1 MAKETNEILGHGAD
15 ADGIEEYDNPL
26 PDWWLALFA
35 MTIIWAPI
43 YGISYHAIAGNSQ
56 VDQYNQEMAAAAVQW
71 PENDDAI
78 AFVMTD
84 EMVAEGEGVFTQ
96 NCVVC
101 HGAEMTGGAGGG
113 PNLID
118 AEWIHGSSP
127 ESVISTIKNGV
138 LAKGMPAW
146 GTMLSGE
153 NIQALTAYIVS
164 KRDPN
169 VVDLAPAE
177 PVVVAA
183 VEPVVGG
190 GEPVVDGTE
199 NAGNDVVVAA
209 VEVLDPSITGESIFA
224 ANCTACHMADMT
236 GGVGPN
242 LIDDEWIHGGDLE
255 TITRIITVGVAEKGM
270 IAWGPIL
277 GPAKI
282 ELVAQYVHEQTA
294 E

>member
-1 MAKETNEILGHGAD
+1 MAKETNEILGHGAE

-56 VDQYNQEMAAAAVQW
+56 VGRYNQEMADAAVRW
-71 PENDDAI
+71 PENNDEI

-96 NCVVC
+96 TCVAC
-101 HGAEMTGGAGGG
+101 HGADMTGGVGA
-113 PNLID
+113 NLID
-118 AEWIHGSSP
+118 AEWINGSAP
-127 ESVISTIKNGV
+127 EAVIRTISEGV
-138 LAKGMPAW
+138 PAKGMPAW
-146 GTMLSGE
+146 GGILGTE
-153 NIQALTAYIVS
+153 KVQAVAAYIVS
-164 KRDPN
+164 NRDPN

-177 PVVVAA
+177 PIIAA
-183 VEPVVGG
+183 VETEVAPVEDGG
-190 GEPVVDGTE
+190 VDATD
-199 NAGNDVVVAA
+199 NAGDAVQVAA
-209 VEVLDPSITGESIFA
+209 VEVLDPSITGETIFA
-224 ANCTACHMADMT
+224 TNCTACHAPDMT

-255 TITRIITVGVAEKGM
+255 SITAIITDGVAEKGM